1 MANDDKSALR
11 RTTPI
16 GTADFPHLHKPDGK
30 FAKGGAPTYTCKVYV
45 AKDDKNYAKAVALRD
60 ELDAWY
66 AEAVPRMIEEATEEL
81 TKKKKKI
88 PDFKASD
95 KPWGTDADRGIYFN
109 PKMRAWFERDDER
122 IEMRPGVY
130 DSNGKEIT
138 TLVEK
143 GKVKIGGG
151 SKVRTTFLIN
161 EFVTGTS
168 VGVSLRLE
176 GVQLIELK
184 SSGRDASSLGF
195 DKVDGGFSGDDVEDS
210 DGDSDGD
217 GGKHEVDLDE
227 NDGENDSGDS
237 DDEEYARKNGKGSS
251 AKGSSGKTGARG
263 K

>member
-16 GTADFPHLHKPDGK
+16 GVADFPHLHKPDAK
-30 FAKGGAPTYTCKVYV
+30 FAKGGAPTYTCKVYI
-45 AKDDKNYAKAVALRD
+45 AKDDKNYSKAVALRD

-66 AEAVPRMIEEATEEL
+66 AEAVPRQIEEATEEL
-81 TKKKKKI
+81 MKKKKKI
-88 PDFKASD
+88 PEFKASD
-95 KPWGTDADRGIYFN
+95 KPWGTDAERGIYFN

-210 DGDSDGD
+210 DGDEPGD
-217 GGKHEVDLDE
+217 SNGGKREVDLDE
-227 NDGENDSGDS
+227 NDDGGDS
-237 DDEEYARKNGKGSS
+237 DDEEYARKNSGKGSS
-251 AKGSSGKTGARG
+251 GKKTGARG